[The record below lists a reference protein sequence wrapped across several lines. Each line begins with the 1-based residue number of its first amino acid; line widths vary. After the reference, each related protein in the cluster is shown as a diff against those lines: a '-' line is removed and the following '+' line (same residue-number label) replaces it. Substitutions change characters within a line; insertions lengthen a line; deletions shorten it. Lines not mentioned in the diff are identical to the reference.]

1 MTRRLSQEGVWL
13 EMSGQCPVELRV
25 APADDALLRE
35 AARLSGESLSRFL
48 LDSGRERAERLL
60 ADRTRFV
67 LGEREWK
74 TLTAALDRPAEVRSG
89 VAELFGRARPA

>member
-1 MTRRLSQEGVWL
+1 
-13 EMSGQCPVELRV
+13 MSNTKSARVELRV

-60 ADRTRFV
+60 ADRTRFA
-67 LGEREWK
+67 LADREWQK
-74 TLTAALDRPAEVRSG
+74 FTEALDRPAEVKVG
-89 VAELFGRARPA
+89 VADLFSRARPA